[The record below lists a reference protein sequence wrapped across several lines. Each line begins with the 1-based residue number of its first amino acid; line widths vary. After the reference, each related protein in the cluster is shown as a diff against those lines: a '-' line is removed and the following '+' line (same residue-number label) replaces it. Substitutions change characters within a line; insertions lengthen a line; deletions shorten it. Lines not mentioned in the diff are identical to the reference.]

1 MLSPRIAPAPHRS
14 LLLCVSAA
22 LTALLCGALLTA
34 AALVPAP
41 APVVPLLVAICIG
54 CPMAAA
60 WDLSDAVADVRA
72 RRWAARA
79 ARAHRGLRREIAAL
93 PECDHPLGL

>member
-1 MLSPRIAPAPHRS
+1 MHARTLHPPPRS
-14 LLLCVSAA
+14 LFSCVAAA
-22 LTALLCGALLTA
+22 LTALICGALLAA

-41 APVVPLLVAICIG
+41 APVVPLLVLVCIG

-72 RRWAARA
+72 GRRRTRD
-79 ARAHRGLRREIAAL
+79 ARAHRRLHRQLESL
-93 PECDHPLGL
+93 PECEHPLGL

>member
-1 MLSPRIAPAPHRS
+1 MSGRSIPPPRRS

-41 APVVPLLVAICIG
+41 APVVPLLVVIGIG

-60 WDLSDAVADVRA
+60 WDLSEAIADVRDRRRLA
-72 RRWAARA
+72 RG
-79 ARAHRGLRREIAAL
+79 ARAHQRFHRELQAL
-93 PECDHPLGL
+93 PEREHPLGL